1 MSEAGETQ
9 VAIVAFEVDQPSC
22 IGCGNC
28 WVANPDLFREVK
40 VGNDYKAA
48 TVTLEVTDEP
58 KLRLAATACPSLSI
72 HLIDQHGE
80 IAFPTAEARAE
91 RDRKLAW

>member
-1 MSEAGETQ
+1 MSEAGETK
-9 VAIVAFEVDQPSC
+9 VVIVAFEVDQPSC

-48 TVTLEVTDEP
+48 TVSSEMGDAGR
-58 KLRLAATACPSLSI
+58 LRLAAEACPSLSI
-72 HLIDQHGE
+72 HLIDDGGQ

-91 RDRKLAW
+91 RDRKTNW

>member
-1 MSEAGETQ
+1 MSETIQTQ
-9 VAIVAFEVDQPSC
+9 VVIVAFEVDQPSC

-40 VGNDYKAA
+40 IGNDYKAA
-48 TVTLEVTDEP
+48 TVCSEVTDEP
-58 KLRLAATACPSLSI
+58 KLRLAATGCPSLSI
-72 HLIDQHGE
+72 HLIAEGGE
-80 IAFPTAEARAE
+80 IAFPTPEARAE